1 VDELVSDDD
10 LFIIKR
16 KKRIKF
22 TYFVEN
28 YIKENGNDSKM
39 IVEEENQTKIENYG
53 NLTEKE
59 IDQLIKST
67 KKNIKELETYFINF

>member
-22 TYFVEN
+22 TNFVEN